1 MDQQSLMDAQMSDLT
16 PEDDFDFDWDNN
28 DISGSLSNNFA
39 EWNVELR
46 LNTGIDL
53 TSVEGTLNGV
63 GTKLA
68 TGLQGTYND
77 AVTAFTEVKE
87 DIEQA
92 FKGNPLENA
101 FNFITGEIDEALNA
115 LSNLSN
121 PDTYLEGLEY
131 FGKQF
136 GKTMLSQIISG
147 AARAAGAGAFAG
159 PIGML
164 GTTLISSIL
173 SDSDHQIG
181 MPGMAFKDEGFD
193 FANPI
198 STTVSY
204 FDKDGKA
211 RDDKHRQVFTPGA
224 HGDPA
229 AGNPMYGTP
238 TKMESLPE
246 FMKDVEGMM
255 GDPYGQVFDYE
266 DAKTASKRGDE
277 DSTAPS
283 APVSPE
289 GPQYGDPDM
298 GDIAEEEAVEDD
310 LAAAA
315 AESAAQNAADVQ
327 AAVDAASAAEEQSDS
342 EGGGGAAGD
351 DSGKIIC
358 TMMNRMY
365 GLGEYRIKQ
374 WLLYSKRHLKDE
386 HQLGY
391 HKLYC
396 NLVAKMPTNRILAKI
411 LSHLADKRT
420 DDIVAEMKGT
430 ERSWLGRFYRATL
443 IDGPSYI
450 VGTMIKKNWLKPAD
464 ISVLQKI

>member
-1 MDQQSLMDAQMSDLT
+1 MPGQYETLT
-16 PEDDFDFDWDNN
+16 PRAWDENN
-28 DISGSLSNNFA
+28 KPI
-39 EWNVELR
+39 EW
-46 LNTGIDL
+46 
-53 TSVEGTLNGV
+53 
-63 GTKLA
+63 
-68 TGLQGTYND
+68 D
-77 AVTAFTEVKE
+77 AKYT
-87 DIEQA
+87 
-92 FKGNPLENA
+92 P
-101 FNFITGEIDEALNA
+101 
-115 LSNLSN
+115 
-121 PDTYLEGLEY
+121 
-131 FGKQF
+131 
-136 GKTMLSQIISG
+136 
-147 AARAAGAGAFAG
+147 
-159 PIGML
+159 
-164 GTTLISSIL
+164 TTI
-173 SDSDHQIG
+173 
-181 MPGMAFKDEGFD
+181 
-193 FANPI
+193 
-198 STTVSY
+198 SY
-204 FDKDGKA
+204 FDKDYRA
-211 RDDKHRQVFTPGA
+211 RDEKGRLVLDHRGVVQ
-224 HGDPA
+224 
-229 AGNPMYGTP
+229 YGTP
-238 TKMESLPE
+238 TKMESLPD
-246 FMKDVEGMM
+246 FMRDVEGMT

-298 GDIAEEEAVEDD
+298 GETAEEEAAQAEED
-310 LAAAA
+310 AKA
-315 AESAAQNAADVQ
+315 AEAAQ
-327 AAVDAASAAEEQSDS
+327 SALDNMQGVAPGQGYEDFGDDS
-342 EGGGGAAGD
+342 EGGGGEAGD